1 MRLKF
6 LALVCTGC
14 LLVGVT
20 LLAQDIPPD
29 QLIWGTRPYFPESAA
44 TFRAENTSIEVP
56 TVVRDREERP
66 VEGLNK
72 DDFQLFDNGRRQAIT
87 SFTTLA
93 GTASATRASVAGVPA
108 PGRKPQGAPAEVEPR
123 YVALFLDDVNTSATY
138 SDAVAYLMFGR
149 DAAIKFLRKGLAP
162 GERVG
167 LFTVSGDFTVDFTAD
182 TAPLLTALNK
192 LHLNSRQED
201 QSPGSCPVISAYH
214 AWAIMNAGEMTREWQ
229 EAVSAALACSGRLQ
243 KARIL
248 ARLAAAEKSAI
259 ANVWAR
265 NTLAAMNAVVQH
277 LGEMPGRRVML
288 LASSGFLTL
297 DYRLRQ
303 QQLIDAAVRNRI
315 VINSLST
322 MGMGAAFPRHGVAVP
337 LNQGGVG
344 NPNLGVMADIAYAT
358 GGLFY
363 HNSNDLT
370 TGFQQLSTPPVSY
383 VLGFSPDSL
392 KADGSFHHLK
402 VKLIASEHR
411 SVDARPGYYAP
422 GGELTPEQRKAHR
435 LDEAVTA
442 VDTLAELTIG
452 VTADAVGSGSLNVS
466 VHVDAARLPY
476 KTMSGRHSERL
487 LFITALFD
495 EKNGFLGAVE
505 GVMQLQL
512 TDATLAHV
520 VAHGFDAKIS
530 IAGPAG
536 SYRLRQVVQEI
547 SGGRMASLSQPVV
560 IR

>member
-1 MRLKF
+1 
-6 LALVCTGC
+6 
-14 LLVGVT
+14 
-20 LLAQDIPPD
+20 
-29 QLIWGTRPYFPESAA
+29 
-44 TFRAENTSIEVP
+44 
-56 TVVRDREERP
+56 
-66 VEGLNK
+66 
-72 DDFQLFDNGRRQAIT
+72 
-87 SFTTLA
+87 
-93 GTASATRASVAGVPA
+93 
-108 PGRKPQGAPAEVEPR
+108 
-123 YVALFLDDVNTSATY
+123 
-138 SDAVAYLMFGR
+138 
-149 DAAIKFLRKGLAP
+149 
-162 GERVG
+162 
-167 LFTVSGDFTVDFTAD
+167 
-182 TAPLLTALNK
+182 
-192 LHLNSRQED
+192 
-201 QSPGSCPVISAYH
+201 
-214 AWAIMNAGEMTREWQ
+214 MT
-229 EAVSAALACSGRLQ
+229 
-243 KARIL
+243 
-248 ARLAAAEKSAI
+248 

-322 MGMGAAFPRHGVAVP
+322 LGMGAALPRGGVAVP
-337 LNQGGVG
+337 LNQGGVD
-344 NPNLGVMADIAYAT
+344 NPNLGAMADIAYAT

-370 TGFQQLSTPPVSY
+370 AGFQQLSEPPVSY

-392 KADGSFHHLK
+392 KGDGSFRHLK
-402 VKLIASEHR
+402 VTLIDSKHR

-422 GGELTPEQRKAHR
+422 GGELTVEERKAHR

-442 VDTLAELTIG
+442 LETLAELPIS
-452 VTADAVGSGSLNVS
+452 VTASAGGPGSLHVS

-476 KTMSGRHSERL
+476 KAMSGRHTERL

-512 TDATLAHV
+512 TDATLARV
-520 VAHGFDAKIS
+520 AAHGFDAKMS
-530 IAGPAG
+530 IAAPAG

-547 SGGRMASLSQPVV
+547 ADGRMASLSQPVV

>member
-20 LLAQDIPPD
+20 LLAQNIPPGQFMWD
-29 QLIWGTRPYFPESAA
+29 TGPYFPESAA
-44 TFRAENTSIEVP
+44 MFRAENTSIEVP
-56 TVVRDREERP
+56 TVVRDPAERP
-66 VEGLNK
+66 VAGLTK
-72 DDFQLFDNGRRQAIT
+72 DDFQLFDNGRPQIVT
-87 SFTTLA
+87 SFAVLNGRGSVTLPA
-93 GTASATRASVAGVPA
+93 VPGGSPQSV
-108 PGRKPQGAPAEVEPR
+108 PAEVESR

-138 SDAVAYLMFGR
+138 TDAVANLMFGH
-149 DAAIKFLRKGLAP
+149 DAAIKFLKKGLAP

-182 TAPLLTALNK
+182 TAPLLAALDK
-192 LHLNSRQED
+192 LHLKSRQDD
-201 QSPGSCPVISAYH
+201 QSPGSCPVVSAYH
-214 AWAIMNAGEMTREWQ
+214 AWAIMNVGEMTREFQ
-229 EAVSAALACSGRLQ
+229 EALDAALGCGKSVA
-243 KARIL
+243 KATSL
-248 ARLAAAEKSAI
+248 VWQAAAQKSTI

-265 NTLAAMNAVVQH
+265 NTLAAMSAVVHH

-288 LASSGFLTL
+288 LASSGFITF

-303 QQLIDAAVRNRI
+303 QQMIDAAVRNRI

-322 MGMGAAFPRHGVAVP
+322 MGMGQPVDRPGVAVP

-344 NPNLGVMADIAYAT
+344 NPNLGAMADIAYAT

-452 VTADAVGSGSLNVS
+452 VTASAGGPGSLNVS

-476 KTMSGRHSERL
+476 KAMSGRHTERL

-512 TDATLAHV
+512 TDATLAGV
-520 VAHGFDAKIS
+520 AAHGFDAKMS
-530 IAGPAG
+530 IAAPAG

-547 SGGRMASLSQPVV
+547 ADGRMASLSQPVV